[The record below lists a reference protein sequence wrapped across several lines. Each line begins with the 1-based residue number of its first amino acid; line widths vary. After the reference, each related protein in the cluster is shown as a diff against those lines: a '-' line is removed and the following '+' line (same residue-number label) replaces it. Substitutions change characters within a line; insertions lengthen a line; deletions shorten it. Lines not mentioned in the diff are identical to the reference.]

1 LLLTTDIR
9 ILSERARIGLPEIK
23 IGLFPGAGGTQ
34 RLLRQVPLCR
44 AKEMMMLGEPITAQE
59 AVTYGLANRVVPHE
73 QLMPEALATAE
84 RLGRM
89 SPLVLK
95 LLKRS
100 MLQGADMP
108 LGSALAFE
116 HAMIGLVFDTADSK
130 EGCGAFLEKRAPDF
144 RGR

>member
-1 LLLTTDIR
+1 MVLTPSVVLLLN
-9 ILSERARIGLPEIK
+9 
-23 IGLFPGAGGTQ
+23 
-34 RLLRQVPLCR
+34 LL
-44 AKEMMMLGEPITAQE
+44 KML
-59 AVTYGLANRVVPHE
+59 L
-73 QLMPEALATAE
+73 QLKL
-84 RLGRM
+84 
-89 SPLVLK
+89 LVLK

-144 RGR
+144 QGR